1 MRVKRFQGRDSAA
14 ALQAVRREFGD
25 DAVILET
32 IRLED
37 DGAGT
42 EGVEIVAAVDFDP
55 VIRVVRETRAVP
67 QPPPETTVPEVVE
80 SLDGAGE
87 KAGQIFWFGDESEV
101 ETEEIPGVSE
111 RTGEHPEY
119 DLLRCEMKQL
129 KAMMFRLLSGSG
141 LIEEW
146 SQPVFNELFEA
157 LRARKV
163 SSEIA
168 FELLREVQGEVAGQV
183 HADRPERW
191 VAALVKAALARRLQ
205 ERVEILEPVALA
217 RVVTLVGPTGVGKTT
232 TLAKLAAYFMG
243 RAERVALVSV
253 DTFRL
258 GAVEQIREY
267 GRRLEIPVEIV
278 ENRRQL
284 SVVLGKFADFDRVL
298 IDTIGRGSRDRSGLA
313 ALLRILRGLSGDTLL
328 VLPAALQEEDLL
340 ENLVSFRSF
349 GARALLFTKLD
360 ETSCHGS
367 LLNGLTYA
375 RLPLSFFT
383 HGQKVPE
390 DIEIASPERL
400 VDLLLDIV
408 KEAENQ
414 ELFQGRI

>member
-37 DGAGT
+37 DGA
-42 EGVEIVAAVDFDP
+42 EGRVEIVAAVDFDP
-55 VIRVVRETRAVP
+55 VIRVVRETR
-67 QPPPETTVPEVVE
+67 PPAASSPDPASQNLGEVAAE
-80 SLDGAGE
+80 AGE
-87 KAGQIFWFGDESEV
+87 EPSRTFWFGDRD
-101 ETEEIPGVSE
+101 ETEETPVASFQPDD
-111 RTGEHPEY
+111 HPEY
-119 DLLRCEMKQL
+119 DLLRREMSQL
-129 KAMMFRLLSGSG
+129 KAMMSRLLSGSG
-141 LIEEW
+141 LAEEW

-168 FELLREVQGEVAGQV
+168 YELLREVQGEVASRLRS
-183 HADRPERW
+183 DRPARW
-191 VAALVKAALARRLQ
+191 VSALVKAVLARRLQ
-205 ERVEILEPVALA
+205 ERVKILEPAGLA
-217 RVVTLVGPTGVGKTT
+217 RVMTLVGPTGVGKTT
-232 TLAKLAAYFMG
+232 TLAKLAAFFLG

-278 ENRRQL
+278 EDRRQL
-284 SVVLGKFADFDRVL
+284 SAALGKFADYDRVL
-298 IDTIGRGSRDRSGLA
+298 IDTIGRGSRDRPGLA
-313 ALLRILRGLSGDTLL
+313 ALLRILRGLAGDTLL

-340 ENLVSFRSF
+340 ETLVSFRPF

-390 DIEIASPERL
+390 DMEIASPERL
-400 VDLLLDIV
+400 ADLLLDIV
-408 KEAENQ
+408 KEAENPD
-414 ELFQGRI
+414 FQ